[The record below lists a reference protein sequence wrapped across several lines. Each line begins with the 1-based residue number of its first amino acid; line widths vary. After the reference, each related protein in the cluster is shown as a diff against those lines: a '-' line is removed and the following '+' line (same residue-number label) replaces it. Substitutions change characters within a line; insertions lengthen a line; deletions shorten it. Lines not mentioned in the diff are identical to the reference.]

1 VPPGGGRE
9 YQTRSDYY
17 QRYVGFELSA
27 TKRMSNRWQARFGF
41 STNSHREYFDSDA
54 AIEDP
59 TPILTGAAASTLQ
72 SGAVVITP
80 SAGSGKSAIY
90 LILPRYQFI
99 ANGLVQGPW
108 GVNFGAN
115 MITRQGFGTPWFHRV
130 TTTGDPLTP
139 TKNVMIIDDADDHRL
154 PTVTSLDVRVEK
166 AFRFGRTNM
175 MFDADVFNVTNSA
188 TVLGRQYDTTRTGNT
203 GFNRVLEIMNPRILR
218 LGLRI
223 TF

>member
-1 VPPGGGRE
+1 
-9 YQTRSDYY
+9 
-17 QRYVGFELSA
+17 
-27 TKRMSNRWQARFGF
+27 MSNRWQARLGF
-41 STNSHREYFDSDA
+41 SSNAHREYFESDA

-59 TPILTGAAASTLQ
+59 TPFLTGTSASTLR
-72 SGAVVITP
+72 SGATVITP
-80 SAGSGKSAIY
+80 TSGSGKSAIY

-115 MITRQGFGTPWFHRV
+115 MLSRQGYGTPWFHRV
-130 TTTGDPLTP
+130 TQSGDPLTP
-139 TKNVMIIDDADDHRL
+139 LKNVLIIEDADDHRL
-154 PTVTSLDVRVEK
+154 PAVTSLDVRVEK

-175 MFDADVFNVTNSA
+175 MFDFDVFNVTNSS

-218 LGLRI
+218 VGLRLN
-223 TF
+223 F